1 MQALTPT
8 PFLRVCLSL
17 LLCLTLY
24 PLLNFP
30 AYAQQAKASPKLTL
44 TGTDYLGRKIDLRD
58 YAGKTILVSFYSG
71 GCTVCARD
79 LKLMREFFR
88 DNSAKNFVLIGINID
103 KSKADFEMYTKI
115 VAASVPKN
123 QQFPLIWRGSTETLD
138 GFGSINSDPSHF
150 VITANGQISL
160 KREGTFKS
168 EDWDNLWEILH
179 P

>member
-1 MQALTPT
+1 MQASTRT
-8 PFLRVCLSL
+8 PFLQACLSL
-17 LLCLTLY
+17 LFCLTLISVAS
-24 PLLNFP
+24 FP
-30 AYAQQAKASPKLTL
+30 AAAQQAKVNPKLAL
-44 TGTDYLGRKIDLRD
+44 IGTDYLGRKIDLRD

-88 DNSAKNFVLIGINID
+88 DNSAKNFILIAINID
-103 KSKADFEMYTKI
+103 KTKADFEMYTKI

-123 QQFPLIWRGSTETLD
+123 QQFPLIWRGSAETLE
-138 GFGSINSDPSHF
+138 GFGSISSDPSHF

>member
-1 MQALTPT
+1 MRTSTRTL
-8 PFLRVCLSL
+8 FLQVSLSL
-17 LLCLTLY
+17 LLCLATCALTS
-24 PLLNFP
+24 FP
-30 AYAQQAKASPKLTL
+30 AAAQQAKVSPKLTL
-44 TGTDYLGRKIDLRD
+44 SGTDYLGRKIDLRD
-58 YAGKTILVSFYSG
+58 YAGKTVLVSFYSG

-103 KSKADFEMYTKI
+103 KTKADFEMYTKI

-123 QQFPLIWRGSTETLD
+123 QQFPLIWRGNTETLD
-138 GFGSINSDPSHF
+138 GFGTISSDPSHF
-150 VITANGQISL
+150 VIAANGQISL